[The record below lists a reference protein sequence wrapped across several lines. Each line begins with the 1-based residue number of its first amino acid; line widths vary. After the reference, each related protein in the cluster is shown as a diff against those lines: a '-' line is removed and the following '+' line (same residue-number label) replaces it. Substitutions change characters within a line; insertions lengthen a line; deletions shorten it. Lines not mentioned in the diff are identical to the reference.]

1 MFRRRHSNNNHTS
14 LVTIYLDGEALSAAA
29 GDSVAGALLA
39 HTARPFRSTPVGDR
53 PRLPYCMIGNCFDCL
68 VEIDDLPNRQACLIP
83 VREGMQIRRQQGA
96 VKIKL

>member
-1 MFRRRHSNNNHTS
+1 MFRRRHNGSAT
-14 LVTIYLDGEALSAAA
+14 VTIYIDGEAFSAAA
-29 GDSVAGALLA
+29 GDSVAAAMLA
-39 HTARPFRSTPVGDR
+39 HSTQPFRTTPVGSK

-83 VREGMQIRRQQGA
+83 VREGMQIRRQQGP